1 MTAATAHKVS
11 ASNHKLYHEALRFT
25 TIYVYLDVA
34 YATLLLTAALHLS
47 GVPVGLILGLDVPL
61 KKPEAGGEGGL
72 VRSGAL
78 SLATAGVMGLLVGVM
93 VRGCCRLDKS
103 QGYVVTN
110 WHDLLKYTHMGRTIT
125 AAMCGPGYALVQV
138 LTWRGLGSLKDF
150 QTPEGEVGLVP
161 AVLITAAVLSLAAA
175 ASMNFLHFRMKGVL
189 TKYAKLKRT

>member
-1 MTAATAHKVS
+1 MPAATAHKVS

-34 YATLLLTAALHLS
+34 YATLLLAAALHLS

-61 KKPEAGGEGGL
+61 KKSEAGGEGGL

-93 VRGCCRLDKS
+93 VRGCCRFDKS
-103 QGYVVTN
+103 HGCVVTN

-125 AAMCGPGYALVQV
+125 AAMCAV

-150 QTPEGEVGLVP
+150 QIPEGGVGLVP
-161 AVLITAAVLSLAAA
+161 AVLIAAAVLSLAAA

-189 TKYAKLKRT
+189 TEYAKLKRT